1 MIPYAHDLDLTLL
14 YNNDIFSGIADTY
27 LQGSLK
33 TTHTFN
39 STTRFEIVE
48 QPKLGTLGWNNS
60 LAGKFIYSPIYVTRL
75 TRTDNFTYRAVNE
88 YGESNW
94 AVVNIEFDH
103 DNESDG
109 VLKTIVGIAILSV
122 GASLDGLPSERMMG
136 WLVFCVDVVGRTL
149 DGFDPTSRGELEP
162 RLDRRVALD
171 TDKQI
176 ALLERD
182 GSAHPEYMPESERP
196 LQNPCERFESIGFLG
211 LPDWLLGR
219 VDRLEADQFELLEA
233 RYGLAREQPL
243 FLSELCARFERSQRS
258 ITSDLARILSRLHQ

>member
-1 MIPYAHDLDLTLL
+1 MLAIRTRLNFPQYWL
-14 YNNDIFSGIADTY
+14 GITAIDRSREI

-60 LAGKFIYSPIYVTRL
+60 LAGKVIYSPIYVTRL
-75 TRTDNFTYRAVNE
+75 TRTDNFTYRAVND

-122 GASLDGLPSERMMG
+122 GASLGG
-136 WLVFCVDVVGRTL
+136 
-149 DGFDPTSRGELEP
+149 
-162 RLDRRVALD
+162 
-171 TDKQI
+171 
-176 ALLERD
+176 
-182 GSAHPEYMPESERP
+182 
-196 LQNPCERFESIGFLG
+196 
-211 LPDWLLGR
+211 
-219 VDRLEADQFELLEA
+219 
-233 RYGLAREQPL
+233 
-243 FLSELCARFERSQRS
+243 
-258 ITSDLARILSRLHQ
+258 

>member
-75 TRTDNFTYRAVNE
+75 TRTDNFTYRAVND

-122 GASLDGLPSERMMG
+122 GASLGGLVRVLFLQLILDPAKKFNGQPWTFLGGFVMPAEDAFVLGKSAADYKVAMHESDEEDEGLDTETVDNPLPSNAAE
-136 WLVFCVDVVGRTL
+136 FVD
-149 DGFDPTSRGELEP
+149 
-162 RLDRRVALD
+162 D
-171 TDKQI
+171 TD
-176 ALLERD
+176 E
-182 GSAHPEYMPESERP
+182 
-196 LQNPCERFESIGFLG
+196 F
-211 LPDWLLGR
+211 
-219 VDRLEADQFELLEA
+219 
-233 RYGLAREQPL
+233 
-243 FLSELCARFERSQRS
+243 
-258 ITSDLARILSRLHQ
+258 T